1 MRNLNDFTI
10 KSVLLRYNSVLKR
23 LNILIFLLVVAAE
36 AAMAQY
42 DVEFSHYFDME
53 PYYNAAA
60 VGKQD
65 KLNIVG
71 AYSMQFAGFEHNPR
85 TMFIS
90 ADAPFIFLN
99 SYHGAGVQILNDKL
113 GFFTHQRIAVQ
124 YALKRPLFGGTLS
137 VGVQGGLILEGYDG
151 SDVVFPDKDDDQAF
165 SKSDI
170 NGNTFDLGV
179 GIYYSYG
186 RWYVGASVQHITAPL
201 VELGE
206 LNQLQIDRTYYLTGG
221 YNIRLRNPFLT
232 IPTSAIVRYDGT
244 AYRADITARLVYKN
258 ENKMLYGGVGYSPTN
273 SVTAFVGGSFHGI
286 NLGYSYEAY
295 TTGIGLGHGSHEL
308 FVGYQIDLNLQKK
321 GRNLHKSVR
330 YL

>member
-1 MRNLNDFTI
+1 M
-10 KSVLLRYNSVLKR
+10 LRYYSVLKR
-23 LNILIFLLVVAAE
+23 LNILLFLLVVAAE
-36 AAMAQY
+36 SAMAQY
-42 DVEFSHYFDME
+42 DVAFSHYFDME

-60 VGKQD
+60 VGKQE

-71 AYSMQFAGFEHNPR
+71 AYAMQFAGFEHNPKS
-85 TMFIS
+85 MFVS
-90 ADAPFIFLN
+90 ADAPFLFLN
-99 SYHGAGVQILNDKL
+99 SYHGAGIQLLNDQIGL
-113 GFFTHQRIAVQ
+113 FTHQRIAVQ

-137 VGVQGGLILEGYDG
+137 VGVQGGLLLEGFDG
-151 SDVVFPDKDDDQAF
+151 SELDLEDSADPAF
-165 SKSDI
+165 ITSEV
-170 NGNTFDLGV
+170 NGNSFDLGA

-201 VELGE
+201 IDLGE

-232 IPTSAIVRYDGT
+232 IPTNAIVRYDGVS
-244 AYRADITARLVYKN
+244 YRADITARLVYQNDK
-258 ENKMLYGGVGYSPTN
+258 KMLYGGVGYSPTN
-273 SVTAFVGGSFHGI
+273 SVTAFIGGSFHGI

-295 TTGIGLGHGSHEL
+295 TTGIGLQRGSHEL
-308 FVGYQIDLNLQKK
+308 FVGYQVDLNLQKK